1 MKSTRL
7 YRERIG
13 ILREGEPRT
22 PATETYRKY
31 REIERGVL
39 QVEAKVR

>member
-7 YRERIG
+7 YKERIG
-13 ILREGEPRT
+13 MLEGEPRT
-22 PATETYRKY
+22 PATETHRMY
-31 REIERGVL
+31 REIERSVL